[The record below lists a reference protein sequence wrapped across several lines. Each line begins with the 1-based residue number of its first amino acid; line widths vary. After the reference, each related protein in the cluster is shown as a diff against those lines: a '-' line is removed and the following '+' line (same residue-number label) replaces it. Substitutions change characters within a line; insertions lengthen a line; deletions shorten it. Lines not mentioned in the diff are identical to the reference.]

1 MSSIKKKLLGP
12 KYLMIGSDDILDGYL
27 IDYPHNM
34 PSMESF
40 GDSMEEWND
49 DFNKLM
55 LLLINQDE
63 TNRLQ
68 QMYRYIKCL
77 HMKNASYTTP
87 LMLAAKMARGIES
100 LQILEYILT
109 NTSSEDIDAHDQESK
124 TALMYACSNVDTT
137 SSQEACKML
146 LMRRANVNLMDDKG
160 CDALMLYCLN
170 YKSSDSINLAKQ
182 LINHKIDLR
191 RASFNNKLT
200 SLMIACKRY
209 EFIRNDELV
218 VLLLKSGSDVDKV
231 NRFGDTVLMQLCQGN
246 LTKNLPIIKLLIR
259 YSADAQVENRD
270 GRNIFDVLFENKDGK
285 KTDIVDM
292 LVKD

>member
-1 MSSIKKKLLGP
+1 MNAIKKKLLGP

-27 IDYPHNM
+27 TDYPNNM

-55 LLLINQDE
+55 LLLVNQNE
-63 TNRLQ
+63 PNRLQ
-68 QMYRYIKCL
+68 QMYKHVKCL
-77 HMKNASYTTP
+77 HMKNTSHTTP

-100 LQILEYILT
+100 IQILEYILT
-109 NTSSEDIDAHDQESK
+109 NTSSKDIDAHDQESK
-124 TALMYACSNVDTT
+124 TALMYACCNVDTT
-137 SSQEACKML
+137 SSQEACNML
-146 LMRRANVNLMDDKG
+146 LRRGANVNLIDDKG

-170 YKSSDSINLAKQ
+170 YKSSNSINLAKQ

-218 VLLLKSGSDVDKV
+218 VLLLKSSSNVNQR
-231 NRFGDTVLMQLCQGN
+231 NRFGDTIIMQVCQGN

-259 YSADAQVENRD
+259 YEADAQIENRD